1 MAMFVLAPTPII
13 KTAQKKDIW
22 SYWQQIRTFDK
33 QTPALQQEIFD
44 FIMSP
49 EVINSY
55 HCASCV
61 AEIMPH
67 LDPVLSLKLFTQF
80 LTSKS
85 HYGFKKDYYVHMI
98 IWSAYKHQ
106 SNQAAIRD
114 LILKTKSDAAKRM
127 LLALENITMAE
138 EEAGLRAL
146 SLATYP
152 PTYIFEHKY
161 KPTLDALKK
170 LPTVMRLEALETL
183 LNVNLIG
190 YNVFENITN
199 QDDFKNLLFSAAVK
213 YQERAEV
220 VWKKYLESL
229 SRGIEGIITIKGRCD
244 TCGDYEIQIKSS
256 VAHTK
261 VGLEKTQLNRISRKW
276 CAMCGHLLAAE
287 PQIKESE
294 WKENT

>member
-1 MAMFVLAPTPII
+1 MTIFVLASGPVI
-13 KTAQKKDIW
+13 KTAVKKDIW

-44 FIMSP
+44 FIMTP

-55 HCASCV
+55 NCAPCV
-61 AEIMPH
+61 AEIMPY
-67 LDPVLSLKLFTQF
+67 LDPVLSFKLFTQF
-80 LTSKS
+80 LTSS
-85 HYGFKKDYYVHMI
+85 YVLKKDYYVHTI
-98 IWSAYKHQ
+98 VWSAYKHQ

-114 LILKTKSDAAKRM
+114 LILKAKSDAAKRM
-127 LLALENITMAE
+127 LLTLENITVVE

-146 SLATYP
+146 SLITYAS
-152 PTYIFEHKY
+152 TYIFEHKY
-161 KPTLDALKK
+161 KPTLGALKK

-190 YNVFENITN
+190 YNIFENIIN

-213 YQERAEV
+213 YQERAEI

-229 SRGIEGIITIKGRCD
+229 SRGVEGIITIKGKCD
-244 TCGDYEIQIKSS
+244 TCGEYEIQIKSS

-261 VGLEKTQLNRISRKW
+261 IGLEKTQLNRISRKW
-276 CAMCGHLLAAE
+276 CAMCGHSLTTE

-294 WKENT
+294 WKENI